1 MSMRKELRPAPA
13 GPVLILG
20 EALVDEFAEGPV
32 AGGAPFNVARSLAAL
47 GGAPRLASRLNPED
61 AAGRCV
67 LRSLRRFS
75 LDERGLQLDA
85 AHATGRVSVLE
96 DGPGQHRF
104 VIHANAAWDFLEA
117 TPLRA
122 LAEAEPPALVYF
134 GSLAQRQSGS
144 RAAIQALLDLAG
156 ERGWR
161 RYLDLNL
168 RPGSDQPELARACLA
183 RAEWLKV
190 NEDELLQLL
199 RWFAPQALAGLAVDG
214 PAEALAAAVG
224 ALMQGFAGL
233 QRLVLTRGPLG
244 YAAFAAPAQAQ
255 AAAGLLASG
264 PARTLDRL
272 VDTVGAG
279 DAFSAMLLAAL
290 LRGHD
295 WPLALSLANG
305 MAAAM
310 CGERGPVPAEL
321 DRFYAPWRAAL
332 EPAA

>member
-47 GGAPRLASRLNPED
+47 GGTPRLASRLNPED

-67 LRSLRRFS
+67 LQSLRRFG
-75 LDERGLQLDA
+75 LDERGLQLDL

-104 VIHANAAWDFLEA
+104 VIHANAAWDFLDA
-117 TPLRA
+117 APLRA

-144 RAAIQALLDLAG
+144 RAAIQSLLDLAG

-255 AAAGLLASG
+255 ASAELLASG
-264 PARTLDRL
+264 TARTLDRL

-290 LRGHD
+290 LHGLD
-295 WPLALSLANG
+295 WPQALSLANG